1 MSAWCA
7 RGGAHHSVRRARPRP
22 RLAAAER
29 VEGRPTRRRRG
40 AAAARRAR
48 RMGRAAAPARC
59 HQQVPVITARW
70 RMQFSPSSLPQRPQV
85 ARSSLLAAARKTR
98 SVSAKSGRGSAGWR
112 RRGRRCRER
121 WRRWRWVQGAGSLCG
136 CVHWQC
142 HPQPW
147 KAHMR
152 GWHGALTCGGAC
164 GCSGESA
171 LGAVEEAMAE
181 AERHGA
187 QSEPLAALVAE
198 ASAALEQA
206 RAE

>member
-29 VEGRPTRRRRG
+29 VEGRPTRRRLRG

-48 RMGRAAAPARC
+48 RMGRAAAPSRC
-59 HQQVPVITARW
+59 HQQVPVITPRW
-70 RMQFSPSSLPQRPQV
+70 RMQCNPCSLPQRRQV

-147 KAHMR
+147 KAYMR
-152 GWHGALTCGGAC
+152 GCMAWRTHVWRCVWLQRGECAGRGG
-164 GCSGESA
+164 GGDGRGGEARGSKRAAGSA
-171 LGAVEEAMAE
+171 G
-181 AERHGA
+181 GGG
-187 QSEPLAALVAE
+187 
-198 ASAALEQA
+198 
-206 RAE
+206 